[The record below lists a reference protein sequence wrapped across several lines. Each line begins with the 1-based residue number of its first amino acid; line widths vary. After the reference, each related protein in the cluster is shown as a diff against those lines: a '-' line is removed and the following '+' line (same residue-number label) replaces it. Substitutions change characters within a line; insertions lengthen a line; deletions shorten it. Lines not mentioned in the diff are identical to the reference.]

1 MTKEEILINKMPFNE
16 AGETIADANWNV
28 LVKYDTAIEA
38 MDEYAKQVAIDFGEW
53 LSDHPLILEPSSGTG
68 YWIGLDCKIQ
78 TTADLFTQ
86 FLKQYNQ

>member
-1 MTKEEILINKMPFNE
+1 MNNNRQEIFDKEV
-16 AGETIADANWNV
+16 GEYHRTLSPLNYSNV
-28 LVKYDTAIEA
+28 CNA

-53 LSDHPLILEPSSGTG
+53 LSDHPLILQPSSGTG
-68 YWIGLDCKIQ
+68 DWIGLDLKTQ